1 MLYMSLTLKTKVV
14 NRILPC
20 RRTVVEVD
28 AWEMSLGNT
37 MLTGRAEVAAAM
49 VPVPYEPE
57 LGWLPCIATFA
68 SHVTYRIYPGQTKYP
83 ADKKNPD
90 RSEIVCGCIGF
101 LIKTFSPGCV
111 ILSHMFGSIIW
122 VYSNFI

>member
-28 AWEMSLGNT
+28 AWEMSLGST
-37 MLTGRAEVAAAM
+37 MLTGLAEVAAAM

-57 LGWLPCIATFA
+57 LSC
-68 SHVTYRIYPGQTKYP
+68 
-83 ADKKNPD
+83 
-90 RSEIVCGCIGF
+90 
-101 LIKTFSPGCV
+101 
-111 ILSHMFGSIIW
+111 
-122 VYSNFI
+122 